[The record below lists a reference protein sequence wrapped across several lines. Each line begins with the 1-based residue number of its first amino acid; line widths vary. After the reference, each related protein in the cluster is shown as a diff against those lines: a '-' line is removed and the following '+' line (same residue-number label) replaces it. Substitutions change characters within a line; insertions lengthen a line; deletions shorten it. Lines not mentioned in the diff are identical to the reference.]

1 VKVGAI
7 DALFA
12 LTLVSAAVLVF
23 PADHSGRRNRESQA
37 ANNLEQRIHR
47 VELGLVALDRVKGK
61 TPTPK
66 SPIER
71 MHHHHHKVPGG
82 SIAVINN
89 EKIDWS
95 PGYGLADA
103 AIGQTVEIGT
113 RLQAACLW
121 RIVISPSHMA
131 CIVTSLFFVLLISQ
145 ALLIVARHRA
155 LPGEFSVLYVG
166 WQL

>member
-1 VKVGAI
+1 VKVGTI
-7 DALFA
+7 NALFA
-12 LTLVSAAVLVF
+12 LTLVAAVLVF

-37 ANNLEQRIHR
+37 ANNLEQRIRR
-47 VELGLVALDRVKGK
+47 VALGLVALDRVKGE
-61 TPTPK
+61 TPIPK

-71 MHHHHHKVPGG
+71 MHHHKVPGV

-103 AIGQTVEIGT
+103 ATGQTVEIGT
-113 RLQAACLW
+113 RFQAACLW

>member
-1 VKVGAI
+1 MKVGTI
-7 DALFA
+7 NALFA

-37 ANNLEQRIHR
+37 ANNLEQRIRR
-47 VELGLVALDRVKGK
+47 VELGLVALDRVKGE

-71 MHHHHHKVPGG
+71 MHHHKVPGV

-103 AIGQTVEIGT
+103 ATGQTVEIGT
-113 RLQAACLW
+113 RFQAACLW

-131 CIVTSLFFVLLISQ
+131 CN
-145 ALLIVARHRA
+145 ALLH
-155 LPGEFSVLYVG
+155 PFSLCY
-166 WQL
+166 

>member
-1 VKVGAI
+1 MRYLRSRLSAP
-7 DALFA
+7 LFSYSRQTIPDDGIESRK
-12 LTLVSAAVLVF
+12 LQTTLSKEFA
-23 PADHSGRRNRESQA
+23 E
-37 ANNLEQRIHR
+37 
-47 VELGLVALDRVKGK
+47 VELGLVALDRVKGE

-71 MHHHHHKVPGG
+71 MHHHHHHKVPGV

-103 AIGQTVEIGT
+103 ATGQTVEIGT
-113 RLQAACLW
+113 RFQAACLW

-131 CIVTSLFFVLLISQ
+131 CNIVTSLFFVLLISQ